1 MTTGGYAGG
10 NSAVSDRLG
19 PNFETASRGDRQLSK
34 GNAVQS
40 AIMLEKDRLHSYLY
54 GPRAPPM
61 ERWFSTTTG
70 YSSDQ
75 DAQRQGG
82 VVGKPYAQSQCEEYI
97 C

>member
-1 MTTGGYAGG
+1 
-10 NSAVSDRLG
+10 
-19 PNFETASRGDRQLSK
+19 
-34 GNAVQS
+34 
-40 AIMLEKDRLHSYLY
+40 MLEKDRLHSYLY
-54 GPRAPPM
+54 GPRVPPM

-82 VVGKPYAQSQCEEYI
+82 VVGEPYAQSQCEEYI

>member
-1 MTTGGYAGG
+1 M
-10 NSAVSDRLG
+10 S
-19 PNFETASRGDRQLSK
+19 
-34 GNAVQS
+34 
-40 AIMLEKDRLHSYLY
+40 EKDRLHSYLY
-54 GPRAPPM
+54 GPRTPPM

-82 VVGKPYAQSQCEEYI
+82 EVGKPYAPSQCEEYI